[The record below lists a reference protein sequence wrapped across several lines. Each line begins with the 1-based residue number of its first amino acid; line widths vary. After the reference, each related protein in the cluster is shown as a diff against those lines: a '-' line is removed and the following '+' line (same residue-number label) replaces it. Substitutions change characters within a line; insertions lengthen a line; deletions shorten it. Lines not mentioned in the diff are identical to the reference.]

1 MGNKNL
7 LPNHLNHF
15 TVVFFFL
22 LVFFF
27 SFHFHSGG
35 KKIHK
40 KLIIQ
45 LFFYLYFLFLRKI
58 KEDPLQSLQLWSS
71 FTGQPQK
78 DLDMSQPDIINHNR
92 PISSSSNRHPT
103 INDDDNVVDQRI
115 SIMTSP
121 TSVKRYATY
130 DLNWNNLNYD
140 LDQNNQ
146 DNDIITNSAQAA
158 RWSLPNSP
166 NSNTVTTQEQSPPPP
181 PQQQK
186 QRHSKI
192 RKSIS
197 PIIINTKKSDLR
209 DKNDDEP
216 QSPFGGITVTTVKVV
231 EILHSP
237 TEKDDD
243 FNGIKSQQRK
253 SRPELLNLSSEELP
267 VGIITSESSKD
278 RKHNKQRIN
287 LSLPPSNSVS
297 SLSLKNPKLLNQ
309 KKRSSI
315 INSQKIKG
323 NKNLKKSEMIIPKE
337 MSFIDPRLL
346 AINNSLVR
354 APTIITTTTT
364 ATTTN
369 RNRKTIRR
377 GGSFYRKKLPP
388 KNLEF
393 GSTSNPIYSNDPTD
407 MEADLPPIKHKT
419 FPWLPGPPKPPQLL
433 HASLVPLPR
442 VNRVAINNHDSHI
455 KNTLDNNENPKRK
468 SKFNSN
474 RLSRANSQRRRT
486 SIIEPDPNRASL
498 IFRRQIMEESLMMS
512 FGGMMMNGVQQQP
525 TSISKPPIRRKTKKG
540 SNAKLEDREVR
551 RERRR
556 KEKLVKKLKESQNV
570 LSNNNNNN
578 LNNNQ
583 IEGKDIMNENNVRE
597 FHMGPQP
604 PPRKQSHDK
613 PIIPSP
619 QKPKNNALPLLSSP
633 PDRRLGNSNVNSSLE
648 HSTDEP
654 LPFPA
659 HLARST
665 LFENNS
671 NKERSKRKQQPY
683 SPSKGQ
689 PIPSPISSIS
699 NNSRV
704 ITSNPE
710 GKELTDDDVSQHE
723 VINSE
728 ETSSI
733 NQLPSPNKSQKIGK
747 NILGLF
753 NKQTTKDSTSPSIS
767 QISSPTQLSLQ
778 SPPTTPITLSST
790 TPPQSPP
797 LSPKTLKV
805 PQQLLGKSIQNPEK
819 KKKMEQFE
827 ALIANSET
835 SSSKKPISGKI
846 RAITTAIT
854 TVASTATSSASSSI
868 SMRKKSADGTP
879 YNSPRHSSE
888 GSFKSEGK
896 ESEKKN
902 GLKRDSSNRG
912 SLAESVR
919 YRSDEMSELGP
930 GDDGV
935 IRVTLTPEVCR

>member
-1 MGNKNL
+1 
-7 LPNHLNHF
+7 
-15 TVVFFFL
+15 
-22 LVFFF
+22 
-27 SFHFHSGG
+27 
-35 KKIHK
+35 
-40 KLIIQ
+40 
-45 LFFYLYFLFLRKI
+45 
-58 KEDPLQSLQLWSS
+58 
-71 FTGQPQK
+71 
-78 DLDMSQPDIINHNR
+78 MSQPDIINHNR

-166 NSNTVTTQEQSPPPP
+166 NSNT
-181 PQQQK
+181 
-186 QRHSKI
+186 
-192 RKSIS
+192 
-197 PIIINTKKSDLR
+197 
-209 DKNDDEP
+209 NDDEP

-337 MSFIDPRLL
+337 I
-346 AINNSLVR
+346 
-354 APTIITTTTT
+354 
-364 ATTTN
+364 
-369 RNRKTIRR
+369 R

-556 KEKLVKKLKESQNV
+556 KEKLVKKLKESQN
-570 LSNNNNNN
+570 
-578 LNNNQ
+578 
-583 IEGKDIMNENNVRE
+583 
-597 FHMGPQP
+597 P

>member
-1 MGNKNL
+1 MDFKSFHGC
-7 LPNHLNHF
+7 
-15 TVVFFFL
+15 VFF
-22 LVFFF
+22 VGFFF

-140 LDQNNQ
+140 LDRNNQ

-181 PQQQK
+181 QQQQK

-364 ATTTN
+364 TTTTN

-583 IEGKDIMNENNVRE
+583 IEGKDIINENNVRE

-604 PPRKQSHDK
+604 PPRKQSQDK